1 VLEIA
6 SDLGHMEI
14 VTTGKVLPVL
24 LRRSPLRAVKAPP
37 KFVKP
42 VKDDKKAE
50 KNMERPAE

>member
-24 LRRSPLRAVKAPP
+24 LHRSPLKAVKAPP
-37 KFVKP
+37 RFVKP
-42 VKDDKKAE
+42 QKSDKKTE
-50 KNMERPAE
+50 GPAE